1 MYPVTRVCR
10 GLCNKV
16 LGFFIVKLDGRLP
29 GEGKWMAHSCLSLS
43 DLFSC
48 VTLFKGMPVVV
59 AILRCLLDYFFFFCN
74 IHFSQCRHCLRRAKD
89 RKYYQAL
96 PHDAMFYEKLIDLGP
111 FIVSQE

>member
-16 LGFFIVKLDGRLP
+16 LGFFIVKLDGWLP

-48 VTLFKGMPVVV
+48 VTLFNGMPVVV
-59 AILRCLLDYFFFFCN
+59 AILRCLLDYFFFF
-74 IHFSQCRHCLRRAKD
+74 FVTKSFEMGRATSNPE
-89 RKYYQAL
+89 L
-96 PHDAMFYEKLIDLGP
+96 
-111 FIVSQE
+111 